1 MLTSHGHS
9 HDSDGS
15 IEPSG
20 PSPPNTLT
28 SATTANSSSA
38 PTWAPIMIRE
48 VRAESSV
55 PITQIAVTAMMIT
68 VARSVVGMR
77 SLTGSPSS
85 NVGSAES
92 QLTMSNM

>member
-1 MLTSHGHS
+1 MSTSQGYS

-20 PSPPNTLT
+20 PSPPITLII
-28 SATTANSSSA
+28 ATTANSSSA
-38 PTWAPIMIRE
+38 PTWAPIMIRD

-85 NVGSAES
+85 KVGSAES

>member
-1 MLTSHGHS
+1 MSTSHGHS
-9 HDSDGS
+9 QEIDGS
-15 IEPSG
+15 IEPSA
-20 PSPPNTLT
+20 PSPPRTLT
-28 SATTANSSSA
+28 IATTANSSSA
-38 PTWAPIMIRE
+38 PTWAPIMIRD

-68 VARSVVGMR
+68 VARMVTGTR

-92 QLTMSNM
+92 QPTMSNM

>member
-1 MLTSHGHS
+1 
-9 HDSDGS
+9 
-15 IEPSG
+15 
-20 PSPPNTLT
+20 
-28 SATTANSSSA
+28 
-38 PTWAPIMIRE
+38 MIRD

-85 NVGSAES
+85 KVGSADS
-92 QLTMSNM
+92 QPTMSKM